1 MTARPRK
8 TAGLPSGLKGLFHGP
23 KPFFNRELS
32 WLSFNQRVLEQ
43 STNTEYPLLERVRF
57 LAFVSS
63 NLDEFFEIRVAGLM
77 QKVDSGITRTGLD
90 GLEPKEQLRRIR
102 RLTDRLVRDQYH
114 AWNDQLVPELRKE
127 KVVFKKPEQLT
138 RSETSWVKRYFE
150 ESIFPVLTPLA
161 IDPGHP
167 FPQITNKSLNVLVC
181 IRNQEPGG
189 EDLLAVLP
197 VPRILP
203 RIIEVPKRNTR
214 YQTYIFLS
222 DIIGH
227 FASSLFPGFETLST
241 HAFRVTRNSDLYI
254 DEEEVENLLQTI
266 EEELHKLKKGA
277 AVRLEIA
284 QSVPDEALE
293 RLLHSINLP
302 KDSVFRIDGPINLLR
317 VMGFYD
323 MVDRPDLKFP
333 PFLPATPAKLAG
345 ATNIF
350 EAIAKEDFLL
360 HHPFDSFAPVVE
372 FLRQAGDDPR
382 VYAIKQTLYRT
393 SGDSPIIDALID
405 ASNKGKQVTALIELK
420 ARFDEANNIQWARQL
435 EDAGVHVVYG
445 LVGLKTHCKCSL
457 VIRREPDGTLRRF
470 VHLGSG
476 NYNPKTAR
484 LYTDY
489 SYFTVRKNITE
500 EAADLFN
507 SLTGFARSPRFK
519 HLLVAP
525 FNLHSGI
532 QRFIR
537 QEAAN
542 ARAGK
547 PARIIAKINSL
558 IDKET
563 IESLYEAS
571 QAGVK
576 IDLIVRG
583 ICGLI
588 PGVKGLSENIRVR
601 SILGRYLEHSRI
613 FYFQNHGRRAR
624 IYVGSADWMQRN
636 FFRRVEAVFPVEE
649 TDLRRQIMETLRI
662 YLKDNAQAKILRS
675 TGTYS
680 KVPATRRKKKPFS
693 AQAWF
698 IEKARES
705 VERAAA
711 ETETSEVT
719 PKKPGEPRQ
728 PPVEVSGNDTPKRE
742 ADQGS

>member
-1 MTARPRK
+1 MSVRSRK
-8 TAGLPSGLKGLFHGP
+8 KLALPEGLKGPYHG
-23 KPFFNRELS
+23 KNPFFNRELS

-43 STNTEYPLLERVRF
+43 AANPDYPLLERVRF
-57 LAFVSS
+57 TAFVSS

-102 RLTDRLVRDQYH
+102 RIADRLVRDQYTC
-114 AWNDQLVPELRKE
+114 WNDQLVPELKKE
-127 KVVFKKPEQLT
+127 QIVFKKPDQMT
-138 RSETSWVKRYFE
+138 RVEKAWMKRYFQ

-167 FPQITNKSLNVLVC
+167 FPQITNKSLNLLVC
-181 IRNQEPGG
+181 IRNPEPGE
-189 EDLLAVLP
+189 EDLLAILP

-203 RIIEVPKRNTR
+203 RILKVPKKNTR
-214 YQTYIFLS
+214 YQTYVFLS

-227 FASSLFPGFETLST
+227 FASEFFPGYETLSA

-254 DEEEVENLLQTI
+254 DEEEVDNLLQTI

-277 AVRLEIA
+277 AVRLEISN
-284 QSVPDEALE
+284 SVPDYALG
-293 RLLHSINLP
+293 RLLNAINLSR
-302 KDSVFRIDGPINLLR
+302 KSVFRIDGPINLLR

-333 PFLPATPAKLAG
+333 PFHAATPQPLMG
-345 ATNIF
+345 SSNIF
-350 EAIAKEDFLL
+350 DAIAREDFLL
-360 HHPFDSFAPVVE
+360 HHPFDSFTPVVD
-372 FLRQAGDDPR
+372 FLRQAGEDEK

-393 SGDSPIIDALID
+393 SGDSPIIDALIA
-405 ASNKGKQVTALIELK
+405 ASNNGKQVTALIELK

-435 EDAGVHVVYG
+435 EEAGVHVVYG

-457 VIRREPDGTLRRF
+457 VIRREADGRLKRF
-470 VHLGSG
+470 VHLGTG

-489 SYFTVRKNITE
+489 SYFTARKNITE
-500 EAADLFN
+500 EVADLFN
-507 SLTGFARSPRFK
+507 SLTGFARSPKFK

-525 FNLHSGI
+525 FNLHSSI

-537 QEAAN
+537 HEANN

-558 IDKET
+558 IDQET

-613 FYFQNHGRRAR
+613 FYFQNSGRRAR

-636 FFRRVEAVFPVEE
+636 FFRRIEAVFPIEHTE
-649 TDLRRQIMETLRI
+649 LRRQILETLRN
-662 YLKDNAQAKILRS
+662 YLKDNAHAKILRS
-675 TGTYS
+675 SGLYG
-680 KVPATRRKKKPFS
+680 KVPSSRKKRNPFS
-693 AQAWF
+693 AQAF
-698 IEKARES
+698 FMEKAREKLES
-705 VERAAA
+705 VT
-711 ETETSEVT
+711 TEIEKT
-719 PKKPGEPRQ
+719 
-728 PPVEVSGNDTPKRE
+728 EVSPIQAPET
-742 ADQGS
+742 

>member
-1 MTARPRK
+1 MSRGRK
-8 TAGLPSGLKGLFHGP
+8 TPKLPEALRGPYHG
-23 KPFFNRELS
+23 KNPFFNRELS

-43 STNTEYPLLERVRF
+43 ASNPEYPLLERVRF
-57 LAFVSS
+57 MAFVSS

-102 RLTDRLVRDQYH
+102 RITDRLVRDQYSC
-114 AWNDQLVPELRKE
+114 WNGLLVPELKKE
-127 KVVFKKPEQLT
+127 QIVFKKTEQLT
-138 RSETSWVKRYFE
+138 RSEKAWIKRYFH

-167 FPQITNKSLNVLVC
+167 FPQITNKSLNLLVC
-181 IRNQEPGG
+181 IRNPDPAE
-189 EDLLAVLP
+189 EDLLAILP

-203 RIIEVPKRNTR
+203 RILKIPKRNTR
-214 YQTYIFLS
+214 YQSYIFLS
-222 DIIGH
+222 DIIGE
-227 FASSLFPGFETLST
+227 FASEFFPGFETLST

-254 DEEEVENLLQTI
+254 DEEEVDNLLQTI

-277 AVRLEIA
+277 AVRLEISN
-284 QSVPDEALE
+284 SVPEMALD
-293 RLLHSINLP
+293 RLLGAINLSR
-302 KDSVFRIDGPINLLR
+302 KSVFRVDGPINLLR

-333 PFLPATPAKLAG
+333 PFQPNIPAPLLNTQ
-345 ATNIF
+345 NIF

-360 HHPFDSFAPVVE
+360 HHPFDSFSPVVE
-372 FLRQAGDDPR
+372 FLRQAGHDPK

-405 ASNKGKQVTALIELK
+405 ASNNGKQVTALIELK

-435 EDAGVHVVYG
+435 EEAGVHVVYG
-445 LVGLKTHCKCSL
+445 LVGLKTHCKSSL
-457 VIRREPDGTLRRF
+457 VIRRETDGKLKRF
-470 VHLGSG
+470 VHLGTG

-489 SYFTVRKNITE
+489 SYFTARKNITE
-500 EAADLFN
+500 EVSDLFN
-507 SLTGFARSPRFK
+507 SLTGFARSPKFK

-525 FNLHSGI
+525 FNLHSSI

-537 QEAAN
+537 QEASN

-558 IDKET
+558 IDQET
-563 IESLYEAS
+563 IESLYDAS

-576 IDLIVRG
+576 VDLIVRG

-613 FYFQNHGRRAR
+613 FYFQNYGRRAR

-636 FFRRVEAVFPVEE
+636 FFRRIEAVFPIENTE
-649 TDLRRQIMETLRI
+649 LRRQILETLRI
-662 YLKDNAQAKILRS
+662 YLKDNAQAKNLRPS
-675 TGTYS
+675 GLYA
-680 KVPATRRKKKPFS
+680 KPPAHRRKKAPFS
-693 AQAWF
+693 AQTF
-698 IEKARES
+698 LMEKAADKLNE
-705 VERAAA
+705 ATA
-711 ETETSEVT
+711 EAEKTEVA
-719 PKKPGEPRQ
+719 PLKKGDARPAEEPAKPAQ
-728 PPVEVSGNDTPKRE
+728 PNS
-742 ADQGS
+742 